1 MQYLFKNQVEVLQ
14 EESRTTLE
22 QVKALEN
29 IISSVEIKI
38 DKSAQLR
45 ELYIVKL
52 KRDIWMLENNVINFS
67 EEKNPM

>member
-22 QVKALEN
+22 QVKSLEN
-29 IISSVEIKI
+29 IISSVEIKV
-38 DKSAQLR
+38 DEDTQLR

-52 KRDIWMLENNVINFS
+52 KRDI
-67 EEKNPM
+67 